1 MAAQVALS
9 LVLLVAAGLFLR
21 SFAKLALLDIGF
33 DRNNVLMVSTNL
45 KAANV
50 PPDQRAAIYG
60 DIESRLRS
68 LPGVVSAG
76 RSWSTPISG
85 GTWDQNLQADSPNPP
100 TGEASDTYLN
110 SISPTYF
117 KTLRTP
123 ILAGRDFND
132 RDTTTSPW
140 VAIVNQTLANKFY
153 PGLNPIGRYFRTEGP
168 PGKVAPPIEIVGV
181 VKDSKYDSLREKAHP
196 TAFFPLAQQAPDRDN
211 AENFELRTAVPPS
224 TLISAV
230 QGAAAG
236 VNKEI
241 SIDFRTLAE
250 QVNDSLVEERMLAL
264 LSGFFGGLALLLAMV
279 GLYGTLSYLVTQRQA
294 EFGSAWRWVRSHAQS
309 CALCCGMWWWFSQEV
324 WRWEPD
330 FTCHRA
336 SASEYAVRT
345 RRARSGDVDG
355 GSGYALRRS
364 YHCSLPARSSCDKGR
379 SHGSAAV

>member
-1 MAAQVALS
+1 MNTS
-9 LVLLVAAGLFLR
+9 
-21 SFAKLALLDIGF
+21 
-33 DRNNVLMVSTNL
+33 L

-50 PPDQRAAIYG
+50 PLDQRAAIYG
-60 DIESRLRS
+60 EIESRLRS
-68 LPGVVSAG
+68 LPGVVSTA

-181 VKDSKYDSLREKAHP
+181 VKDSKYDSLREKTHP

-294 EFGSAWRWVRSHAQS
+294 EFGLRMALGAQPRSILRLVLRDVVVVLAGGLAVGILISLATVHLLQNMLFGLAARDPVTLMVAVGTLSAVAII
-309 CALCCGMWWWFSQEV
+309 A
-324 WRWEPD
+324 
-330 FTCHRA
+330 A
-336 SASEYAVRT
+336 Y
-345 RRARSGDVDG
+345 
-355 GSGYALRRS
+355 
-364 YHCSLPARSSCDKGR
+364 LPARRATKVDPMVALR
-379 SHGSAAV
+379 YE